1 MIVTQG
7 SQKERINEIVSR
19 QRDFF
24 RTGETLELKFRLRQ
38 LKKLHEA
45 IKKYESEIFDALY
58 QDFRKSTFEAFGTEV
73 ALVHEEISYFLKNL
87 PKLMRPKKVRS
98 SLVSLPSKSFIYKE
112 PYGISLIIGPWNYP
126 IQLIFEPL
134 VGAISA
140 GNCVVLK
147 PSELAANTSTLVKKL
162 IQEIYDESFV
172 AVVEGGPEVTQALL
186 EKKHDHIF
194 FTGSVKVGKIVYEA
208 AAKNLTPCILELGGK
223 SPCIIDKDANID
235 LAALR
240 IVWGKFL
247 NGGQTCV
254 APDYLLLHKSI
265 KKPFLEK
272 LIFYIKKHYGDN
284 PKNSPDFPRIIN
296 DGNFNRLNAFLDN
309 GQTVIGGDSDPKEK
323 YIAPTV
329 LDQISWSDPVM
340 QEEIFGPILPVMEFE
355 DLDEA
360 LDDIKDRPKP
370 LALYYF
376 SKNKKKQEKVLKE
389 VGFGGGCINDTL
401 FQFGSSSIPVGGVG
415 NSGIGKYHGKDSF
428 YAFSNS
434 KGIVKKSNKLDIPF
448 RYPPYGGKLKLLRL
462 IFKL

>member
-186 EKKHDHIF
+186 EERHDHIF
-194 FTGSVKVGKIVYEA
+194 FYRK
-208 AAKNLTPCILELGGK
+208 C
-223 SPCIIDKDANID
+223 
-235 LAALR
+235 
-240 IVWGKFL
+240 
-247 NGGQTCV
+247 
-254 APDYLLLHKSI
+254 
-265 KKPFLEK
+265 
-272 LIFYIKKHYGDN
+272 
-284 PKNSPDFPRIIN
+284 
-296 DGNFNRLNAFLDN
+296 
-309 GQTVIGGDSDPKEK
+309 
-323 YIAPTV
+323 
-329 LDQISWSDPVM
+329 
-340 QEEIFGPILPVMEFE
+340 
-355 DLDEA
+355 
-360 LDDIKDRPKP
+360 
-370 LALYYF
+370 
-376 SKNKKKQEKVLKE
+376 
-389 VGFGGGCINDTL
+389 
-401 FQFGSSSIPVGGVG
+401 
-415 NSGIGKYHGKDSF
+415 
-428 YAFSNS
+428 
-434 KGIVKKSNKLDIPF
+434 KGW
-448 RYPPYGGKLKLLRL
+448 
-462 IFKL
+462 